1 MEVLQR
7 VKNYWTERSDTFGVN
22 MFSESE
28 KEYDKI
34 WTEILEE
41 KIALKSVGHVLD
53 IGTGPGY
60 FALNLALMGYQVTG
74 IDLTPA
80 LLERAKEHAVRLKC
94 DDKTQFLEM
103 NAQSLEF
110 EDGSFDVVV
119 TRNLTWTLP
128 SVEEAYIEWKRV
140 LKPGG
145 RLINFDSDYGAVS
158 FIEQKKQF
166 PHKAIDTKRSKE
178 CDEIKDCLSISQL
191 KRPQWDINFLDSIGM
206 KGVSIEDDVRKRFPK
221 ELNYERDGCP
231 LFCICMEK

>member
-7 VKNYWTERSDTFGVN
+7 VKNYWTEGSNTFGAN

-28 KEYDKI
+28 AAYDKI
-34 WTEILEE
+34 WIEILKE
-41 KIALKSVGHVLD
+41 KIALKDGGSVLD
-53 IGTGPGY
+53 IGTGPGF
-60 FALNLALMGYQVTG
+60 FAINLALMGYQVTG

-80 LLERAKEHAVRLKC
+80 MLDRAKKYAKQLNCE
-94 DDKTQFLEM
+94 DKTKFLEM
-103 NAQSLEF
+103 NAQSLAF
-110 EDGSFDVVV
+110 EDSSFDVVI

-128 SVEEAYIEWKRV
+128 NVEAAYTEWKRV

-145 RLINFDSDYGAVS
+145 RLINFDSDYGEVS
-158 FIEQKKQF
+158 FIEQRKKF
-166 PHKAIDTKRSKE
+166 PKKDSDKKSSEE
-178 CDEIKDCLSISQL
+178 CDEIKDSLQISQW

-206 KGVSIEDDVRKRFPK
+206 KGVSLEDDVRKRFPK

>member
-7 VKNYWTERSDTFGVN
+7 VKNYWTEHSDTFGAT

-28 KEYDKI
+28 RDYDAIWITVLKDKI
-34 WTEILEE
+34 NMNKNAQI
-41 KIALKSVGHVLD
+41 ID

-60 FALNLALMGYQVTG
+60 FAINLALLGHQVTG

-80 LLERAKEHAVRLKC
+80 FLDRAKANAAKLSCQEKI
-94 DDKTQFLEM
+94 KFIEM
-103 NAQSLEF
+103 NAQELEF
-110 EDGSFDVVV
+110 EDDTFDIVI

-128 SVEEAYIEWKRV
+128 NVEEAYREWKRI

-145 RLINFDSDYGAVS
+145 KLINFDSDYGEIS
-158 FIEQKKQF
+158 FIEQRKKF
-166 PHKAIDTKRSKE
+166 PKKDSDKKSSEE
-178 CDEIKDCLSISQL
+178 CDEIKDSLQISRW
-191 KRPQWDINFLDSIGM
+191 KRPQWDIHFLDSIGM
-206 KGVSIEDDVRKRFPK
+206 KVVSVEEDVRERFPK

>member
-7 VKNYWTERSDTFGVN
+7 VKNYWTEGSNTFGAN

-28 KEYDKI
+28 AAYDKI
-34 WTEILEE
+34 WIEILVE
-41 KIALKSVGHVLD
+41 KIALKDGGSVLD

-60 FALNLALMGYQVTG
+60 FAINLALMGYQVTG

-80 LLERAKEHAVRLKC
+80 MLDRAKEYAKRLNC
-94 DDKTQFLEM
+94 EDKTKFLEM
-103 NAQSLEF
+103 NAQSLAF
-110 EDGSFDVVV
+110 EDRSFDVVI

-128 SVEEAYIEWKRV
+128 NVEAAYTEWKRV

-145 RLINFDSDYGAVS
+145 RLINFDSDYGEIS
-158 FIEQKKQF
+158 FIEQRKKF
-166 PHKAIDTKRSKE
+166 PKKDSDKKISEE
-178 CDEIKDCLSISQL
+178 CDEIKDSLQISQW